1 MKRFCCLLLPFVCVA
16 IAGMTREGAR
26 HWEIVETK
34 GEAANRH
41 EHAFVKVEEQFYVL
55 GGRRMQ
61 AVDIYDPAKKE
72 WSKGSKPPA
81 ERHHFQALA
90 YEAEAAGDKWWMV
103 EGPLRER
110 GG

>member
-1 MKRFCCLLLPFVCVA
+1 
-16 IAGMTREGAR
+16 MTREGAR